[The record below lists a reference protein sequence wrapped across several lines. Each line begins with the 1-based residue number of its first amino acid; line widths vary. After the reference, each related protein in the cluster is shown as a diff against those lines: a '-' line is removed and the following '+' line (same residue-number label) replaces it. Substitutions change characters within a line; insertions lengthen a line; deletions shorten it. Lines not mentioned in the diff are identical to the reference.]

1 MRRWFCKLGTA
12 GLATFLTGWFCIAPV
27 VVLCTCLQGHAAY
40 ALHGHAEPACGEHE
54 HESQREPPL
63 GSGNQHDHED
73 AQVSPDELLARSSNP
88 TRLVSS
94 VVCIGVTST
103 TYNQAGTFLS
113 ANQVHRAHG
122 PPKSVCTSIT
132 STVLLM

>member
-73 AQVSPDELLARSSNP
+73 AQVSPDELLARSSN
-88 TRLVSS
+88 
-94 VVCIGVTST
+94 
-103 TYNQAGTFLS
+103 
-113 ANQVHRAHG
+113 QVHRAHG